1 MFLRNLFAIYE
12 IYTFFF
18 SRPRTPPD
26 GENHDT
32 IILVDQ
38 DTRQKRA
45 YNKKLVYDWKH
56 EDTLKLIE
64 LWKGEESTYNKACM
78 GYRDKSERARAY
90 ERIRDALDGSG
101 ISVSTDE
108 IFSKM
113 HSLRVYYCAK
123 NLKAEE
129 ARHKFGGEDEEHV
142 TWPYYGKLSFLKKN
156 VNPRSASS
164 YYNTARNET
173 KTTTPT
179 PTTTTTSLTTD
190 EVAPNHFK
198 PTRPKRSRVTMVP
211 ITNNMTPVSMT
222 TPTYYDADSPT
233 LDVESADELFCKM
246 LALQLKELPRQT
258 RECVKHEISGLMLQA
273 RYPEYSTRGPSL

>member
-1 MFLRNLFAIYE
+1 MFLRKLFAIYE
-12 IYTFFF
+12 ISFFF

-129 ARHKFGGEDEEHV
+129 ARHIWEVVFSKEKCKSQIRF
-142 TWPYYGKLSFLKKN
+142 FLLQYCQKRNKN
-156 VNPRSASS
+156 N
-164 YYNTARNET
+164 NTN
-173 KTTTPT
+173 
-179 PTTTTTSLTTD
+179 
-190 EVAPNHFK
+190 
-198 PTRPKRSRVTMVP
+198 
-211 ITNNMTPVSMT
+211 TNNYNNFINNRRSSSKSFQTNTPKAKPCNHGT
-222 TPTYYDADSPT
+222 DHQQYD
-233 LDVESADELFCKM
+233 
-246 LALQLKELPRQT
+246 PRFHDHAN
-258 RECVKHEISGLMLQA
+258 VL
-273 RYPEYSTRGPSL
+273 